1 MHVAV
6 RPVLPLL
13 LVASLAAAG
22 CGGGGDDP
30 GDADAKAIRELPDV
44 KQNGR
49 VSAVDVAAANELCRK
64 YQKKKPKLVTQLRIK
79 IKGSPSVTCIVQ

>member
-1 MHVAV
+1 MHAGA

-13 LVASLAAAG
+13 LVVVVAVAG
-22 CGGGGDDP
+22 CGGGDDAE
-30 GDADAKAIRELPDV
+30 DREAEAIKNLPTV
-44 KQNGR
+44 TQNQR

-64 YQKKKPKLVTQLRIK
+64 YQKRKPKLVTQLRIK